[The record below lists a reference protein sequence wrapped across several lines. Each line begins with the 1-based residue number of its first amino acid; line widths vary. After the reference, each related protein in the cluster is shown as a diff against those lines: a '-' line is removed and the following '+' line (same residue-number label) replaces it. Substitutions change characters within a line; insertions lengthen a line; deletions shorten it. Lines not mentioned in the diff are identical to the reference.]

1 MSKSPD
7 IQIEQ
12 QIKGLD
18 DLKKHFDVVEIDDSH
33 EKYNLLTCKDIVRRS
48 GTIIN
53 YSVWIQLKINK
64 AHPTKFKYSQSKDSK
79 AYLEDCISNLLDWV
93 ELLVNFEKKNS
104 NKQLSLFEED
114 NVDELEKE
122 PPSPTGGEDN
132 SWNSYYRKVEKVR
145 KNNLKKQFTFFQLF
159 NDHAASWLY
168 EDIDWRKFLPTQD
181 EFETIFKNIIL
192 KYKDNP
198 GRYEDGWFDDE
209 YKWSA
214 TC

>member
-1 MSKSPD
+1 M
-7 IQIEQ
+7 
-12 QIKGLD
+12 
-18 DLKKHFDVVEIDDSH
+18 
-33 EKYNLLTCKDIVRRS
+33 
-48 GTIIN
+48 
-53 YSVWIQLKINK
+53 
-64 AHPTKFKYSQSKDSK
+64 
-79 AYLEDCISNLLDWV
+79 
-93 ELLVNFEKKNS
+93 
-104 NKQLSLFEED
+104 FEED

-198 GRYEDGWFDDE
+198 GRYEDGWFDDQ
-209 YKWSA
+209 YNWSA

>member
-1 MSKSPD
+1 MSKRPD

-33 EKYNLLTCKDIVRRS
+33 EKYNLLTCKDIVKRS

-198 GRYEDGWFDDE
+198 GRYEDGWFDDQ
-209 YKWSA
+209 YNWSA